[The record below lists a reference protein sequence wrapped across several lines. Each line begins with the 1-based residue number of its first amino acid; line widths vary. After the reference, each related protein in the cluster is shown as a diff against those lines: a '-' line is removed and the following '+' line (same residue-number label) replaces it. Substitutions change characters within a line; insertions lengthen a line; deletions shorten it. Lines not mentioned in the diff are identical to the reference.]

1 MGNFCVKR
9 VMVKAGIPPSISEK
23 TVRRVLQKAVLKWTR
38 VQRKGIPTK
47 NDLKLIKSVSDT
59 IKKK

>member
-9 VMVKAGIPPSISEK
+9 VMVKAGIPPSISEE
-23 TVRRVLQKAVLKWTR
+23 TVRRVLQKAGLKWTR
-38 VQRKGIPTK
+38 VQRKGILTK